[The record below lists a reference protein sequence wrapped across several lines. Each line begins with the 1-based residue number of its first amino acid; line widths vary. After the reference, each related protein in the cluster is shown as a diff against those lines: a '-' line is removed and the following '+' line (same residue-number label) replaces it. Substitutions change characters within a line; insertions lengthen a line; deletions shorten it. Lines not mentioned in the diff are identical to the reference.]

1 MTPAALSAPLAAAQL
16 SAGPALHAVGLDLG
30 LGGEEADE
38 PPCSSPVGIRPLVG
52 GGTGPHTY
60 GRDDLNV

>member
-38 PPCSSPVGIRPLVG
+38 APLLQPRGDPAPCGRGHRP
-52 GGTGPHTY
+52 THIWP
-60 GRDDLNV
+60 R